1 MQILSLRL
9 LRAVLPSWD
18 NNADT
23 SRMQKITGALFDQLG
38 RTLLCCNNDPTLV
51 PNGKE
56 WFLYG
61 CECVSNKPPGLQAAT
76 RHGARD
82 PNLVL
87 ATYKKF

>member
-23 SRMQKITGALFDQLG
+23 CRMQKITGALFDQLG

-56 WFLYG
+56 WFFVRVVG
-61 CECVSNKPPGLQAAT
+61 
-76 RHGARD
+76 
-82 PNLVL
+82 PNNINVL
-87 ATYKKF
+87 AP